1 MSSTRKILAFAG
13 SNSRQSINKAFAD
26 FVAQQ
31 IPDATVTLA
40 DLNDYELPL
49 YHPDL
54 EKSLGVPEN
63 AVDFSQLIENSDG
76 IVLSL
81 AEHNGNQAAVFK
93 NLWDWMSRLGMQVW
107 KDKPIFLMGVSPG
120 GRGAASVLN
129 ITKTLM
135 PWFGGR
141 VVAEFS
147 LPFYQKNFD
156 GERLLD
162 PTMNAALK
170 EQVNLFQASLQEK
183 SVLV

>member
-1 MSSTRKILAFAG
+1 
-13 SNSRQSINKAFAD
+13 
-26 FVAQQ
+26 
-31 IPDATVTLA
+31 
-40 DLNDYELPL
+40 
-49 YHPDL
+49 L
-54 EKSLGVPEN
+54 ERASGVPAN
-63 AVDFSQLIENSDG
+63 ALGFSQLIEASDG

-81 AEHNGNQAAVFK
+81 AEHNGNQTAAFK

-107 KDKPIFLMGVSPG
+107 KDKPILLMGASPG

-135 PWFGGR
+135 PFFGGR

-162 PTMNAALK
+162 PALKAALE
-170 EQVNLFQASLQEK
+170 EQVNLFQASLQAR
-183 SVLV
+183 STLA